1 MKSMTGFGRATVSLD
16 THDAVIEIF
25 AVNRRNLEI
34 GMSLPKDWQDI
45 DPHIQ
50 RCLRKKLLR
59 GRINVSVKV
68 NASRNS
74 VSVGWDQETVSAT
87 LTSLRQLLELND
99 VPFEPDPALLY
110 RIATSQSEGNLPLWQ
125 DHKDAFFQGIDT
137 ALEEFV
143 TMRAKEGAAMQTD
156 MLAHLESLAQIVD
169 SVEPL
174 VPGQVPVYRESLL
187 KRLHDFGLDID
198 LNDERVLKEIA
209 LYAEK
214 CDVAEELTRLRSHLD
229 QMRTTLREDGAIGRK
244 LEFLLQEIFREIN
257 TLGNKSSNVEI
268 IQAVLSAKSEIE
280 KLREQ
285 SLNVE

>member
-1 MKSMTGFGRATVSLD
+1 
-16 THDAVIEIF
+16 
-25 AVNRRNLEI
+25 
-34 GMSLPKDWQDI
+34 
-45 DPHIQ
+45 
-50 RCLRKKLLR
+50 
-59 GRINVSVKV
+59 
-68 NASRNS
+68 
-74 VSVGWDQETVSAT
+74 
-87 LTSLRQLLELND
+87 
-99 VPFEPDPALLY
+99 
-110 RIATSQSEGNLPLWQ
+110 LPLWR
-125 DHKDAFFQGIDT
+125 DHKEAFVQGIDT

-143 TMRAKEGAAMQTD
+143 TMRAKEGAAMQAD

-169 SVEPL
+169 RVEPL

-257 TLGNKSSNVEI
+257 TLGNKSSNLEI